1 MPSSLEVTTP
11 KSVTC
16 TICQKKFSRTDHLKR
31 HQLRRESS
39 LLWCWNKIEVPEK
52 PDDKIKIAQ
61 NLLND
66 LPILM
71 HGNQHPHSSSV
82 FHFSRLIK
90 EIKPSVEVDF
100 GLVVFFNR
108 SNSFKKISSHYPFIA
123 VVLTLS

>member
-16 TICQKKFSRTDHLKR
+16 SICQKKFSRTDHLKR

-39 LLWCWNKIEVPEK
+39 LLWCGNKIEVPEK
-52 PDDKIKIAQ
+52 PDDKFKIAQ
-61 NLLND
+61 NLLNE

-108 SNSFKKISSHYPFIA
+108 SNSFKKLSSHYPFIA